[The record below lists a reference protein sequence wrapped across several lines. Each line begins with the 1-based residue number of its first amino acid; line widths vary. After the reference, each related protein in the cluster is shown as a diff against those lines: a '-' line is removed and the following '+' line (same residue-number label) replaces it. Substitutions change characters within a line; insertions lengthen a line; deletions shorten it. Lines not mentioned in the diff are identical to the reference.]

1 MRNEW
6 NGTNE
11 DYAVWSSGKGGKYLL
26 IWNSVL
32 DLSYTSCS
40 ELVSQCKTSKKHLT
54 KITKNYKLISGPYDY
69 DSGYL
74 DTQLVLCNSG
84 HLVLKSFSVIRNQTE
99 KIWQNMGTDNDVKD
113 C

>member
-1 MRNEW
+1 MEW
-6 NGTNE
+6 C
-11 DYAVWSSGKGGKYLL
+11 
-26 IWNSVL
+26 
-32 DLSYTSCS
+32 LSYTSCS